1 VTVDDDIRVYT
12 GHGDDLISVIGVS
25 VGDSVSVRTRRGN
38 DTVRIGGALEQQPAT
53 VRNVMV
59 DTGSGDD
66 LVGLSNLNVLNIVTL
81 DSVSTV
87 LGPSIAVEVVG
98 AGVVLNGEVE
108 VVITD
113 VFASTSAT

>member
-1 VTVDDDIRVYT
+1 MIWLGTWQSELVCN
-12 GHGDDLISVIGVS
+12 IS
-25 VGDSVSVRTRRGN
+25 
-38 DTVRIGGALEQQPAT
+38 
-53 VRNVMV
+53 
-59 DTGSGDD
+59 DD

-98 AGVVLNGEVE
+98 AGVVLNGEVD